1 MDPLPPCPIVVM
13 AKAPRPG
20 YAKTRLI
27 PALGADG
34 AAALAQ
40 RLLLHALDQALDAR
54 LGAVELCCAPDTS
67 DPLWTTLARPGLSF
81 SDQGDGDLGARMR
94 RPFARWLPQVGRLL
108 MTGTDCPGLGSTVLQ
123 EAARALDRADAVFVP
138 AFDGGYA
145 LIGLRGPAV
154 ERFGPL
160 FENMPWSTPGLMVAT
175 RTALAAAGLEHVEL
189 PALPDIDEAHDLQH
203 LPQGWRP

>member
-27 PALGADG
+27 PALGEQG

-40 RLLLHALDQALDAR
+40 RLLLHALDQALSAR
-54 LGAVELCCAPDTS
+54 LGTVELCCAPDTT
-67 DPLWTTLARPGLSF
+67 DPLWKALARPGLAF
-81 SDQGDGDLGARMR
+81 SDQGDGDLGARMQ
-94 RPFARWLPQVGRLL
+94 RPFARWLPQAGQLL
-108 MTGTDCPGLGSTVLQ
+108 MTGTDCPGLSSPVLR
-123 EAARALDRADAVFVP
+123 EAAGALARADAVFVP

-154 ERFGPL
+154 DRFAPL
-160 FENMPWSTPGLMVAT
+160 FDQMPWSTPGLMAAT
-175 RTALAAAGLEHVEL
+175 RERLAAAGLCHVEL
-189 PALPDIDEAHDLQH
+189 PALHDIDEPADLQH
-203 LPQGWRP
+203 LPPGWQA